1 MIRYWHSLLGWVGV
15 GPLAL
20 FSRDEKTP
28 QRGAPALK
36 RLCVSSAAHRK
47 MLFDYAKT
55 IIQERDI
62 YGPEQTLNTAGVGQ
76 FYFGRVDH
84 FSTGVD
90 SSVRSISSRMSL

>member
-1 MIRYWHSLLGWVGV
+1 
-15 GPLAL
+15 
-20 FSRDEKTP
+20 
-28 QRGAPALK
+28 
-36 RLCVSSAAHRK
+36 